1 MQALLKR
8 WTHALLE
15 WLGVTSSSSDALDRW
30 VAFALVLL
38 AALLFDLFLQL
49 LVVRGIRRLV
59 ERTRVKWDDKLFSV
73 SVLNRSCHVLIAIL
87 LTAVLPVIFD
97 EQSVGR
103 EVVLRL
109 MQTFIVFTFLR
120 LINALL
126 CAAFHIVSLRPDWQ
140 NKPIKGLRQ
149 TAQGFFSIVAVILI
163 VAILVDK
170 SPVKLLTGLGASA
183 AVLMLVFRD
192 SIMGFV
198 SGIQLSANNMLQVG
212 DWISVPKYGADGT
225 VEEVSLTTVKIRNWD
240 NTLVM
245 LPPYLLTTDSFTNW
259 HAMQLSGGRRV
270 MRSVSIDMTS
280 VHFCTPEMLA
290 RFRRIDLL
298 RDYIDRTE
306 QRVEAYNAAHGIAP
320 GERKI
325 NGLHQTNLGVF
336 RAYLVRYLEE
346 EVPVNKSM
354 TLMVRQLQP
363 TETGIPIQLY
373 FFTDTV
379 VWVDYEGIQSDVFD
393 HVLAVIPEF
402 GLRVFQNPAGS
413 DVAALGDFMQGDAAD
428 AESEQ
433 PVDNASGI
441 ESSAAGSSRDVS
453 SPSASTSPFS
463 AEPFSA
469 EPSSVAASEASGSP
483 SAASASSS
491 VSASSPT
498 AGPKGPASTEPE

>member
-1 MQALLKR
+1 MQTLLKR

-15 WLGVTSSSSDALDRW
+15 WLGVTTSSDDTLDRW
-30 VAFALVLL
+30 VAFLLVLL
-38 AALLFDLFLQL
+38 AAVLLDLFLQL
-49 LVVRGIRRLV
+49 VVVRGIRRLV
-59 ERTRVKWDDKLFSV
+59 EHTRMKWDDKLFSV
-73 SVLNRSCHVLIAIL
+73 PVLNRTCHVLIAIL
-87 LTAVLPVIFD
+87 LTIVLPILFD
-97 EQSVGR
+97 DGSAAQT
-103 EVVLRL
+103 VVLRFT
-109 MQTFIVFTFLR
+109 QICIVVTFLR
-120 LINALL
+120 LVNALL
-126 CAAFHIVSLRPDWQ
+126 CAAFHIVSLRPSWQ

-149 TAQGFFSIVAVILI
+149 TAQGIASLIAVILI
-163 VAILVDK
+163 VAILIDK

-240 NTLVM
+240 NTLAM

-290 RFRRIDLL
+290 RYRQIDLL

-306 QRVEAYNAAHGIAP
+306 QRLRAYNAAHGIAP

-325 NGLHQTNLGVF
+325 NGLHQTNLGAF
-336 RAYLVRYLEE
+336 RAYLLRYLES
-346 EVPVNKSM
+346 EVPVNRSM

-379 VWVDYEGIQSDVFD
+379 VWEEYEGIQSDVFD

-413 DVAALGDFMQGDAAD
+413 DVAALGDFIQADPESAQPDSPQPDSPQPDAP
-428 AESEQ
+428 Q
-433 PVDNASGI
+433 PDRFAPDSDVTSASVP
-441 ESSAAGSSRDVS
+441 EAAPDVS
-453 SPSASTSPFS
+453 TASAVS
-463 AEPFSA
+463 AVP
-469 EPSSVAASEASGSP
+469 
-483 SAASASSS
+483 AASA
-491 VSASSPT
+491 
-498 AGPKGPASTEPE
+498 PASAAPKVPEPTT

>member
-15 WLGVTSSSSDALDRW
+15 WLGVTSSSSDTLDRW
-30 VAFALVLL
+30 VALLLVLL
-38 AALLFDLFLQL
+38 AAALLDLFLQL
-49 LVVRGIRRLV
+49 VVVRAIRRLV
-59 ERTRVKWDDKLFSV
+59 EHTRVKWDDKLFSV
-73 SVLNRSCHVLIAIL
+73 PVLNRSCHVLIAIL
-87 LTAVLPVIFD
+87 LAIVLPMIFD
-97 EQSVGR
+97 EGSAAQTVT
-103 EVVLRL
+103 LRL
-109 MQTFIVFTFLR
+109 TQIGIVVTFMR

-126 CAAFHIVSLRPDWQ
+126 CATFHIVSLRPSWQ

-149 TAQGFFSIVAVILI
+149 TAQGIASLIAVILI
-163 VAILVDK
+163 VAILIDK

-183 AVLMLVFRD
+183 AVLMLIFRD

-240 NTLVM
+240 NTLAM

-280 VHFCTPEMLA
+280 VRFCTPEML
-290 RFRRIDLL
+290 RHFRKIDLL

-306 QRVEAYNAAHGIAP
+306 QRIEAYNASHGIAP

-336 RAYLVRYLEE
+336 RAYLVRYLEH
-346 EVPVNKSM
+346 EVPVNKTM

-363 TETGIPIQLY
+363 TETGIPLQLY

-379 VWVDYEGIQSDVFD
+379 VWEEYEGIQSDVFD
-393 HVLAVIPEF
+393 HVLAAVPEF

-413 DVAALGDFMQGDAAD
+413 DVAALGDLFQGDSDAAD
-428 AESEQ
+428 PLSPLPSNPSE
-433 PVDNASGI
+433 PL
-441 ESSAAGSSRDVS
+441 
-453 SPSASTSPFS
+453 P
-463 AEPFSA
+463 
-469 EPSSVAASEASGSP
+469 
-483 SAASASSS
+483 ASSS
-491 VSASSPT
+491 DAFTPGPEGAKPGEGVAPETMSA
-498 AGPKGPASTEPE
+498 PKTTT